1 MKRLLLYIVIV
12 SVLSGAVSFLFYW
25 KLNEVSPM
33 RKKLKALDY
42 SMKSHEFNNIIFI
55 GGSRVVT
62 HINPRII
69 DSITDLKSQN
79 ISIQDIGIVEYNM
92 LLNKYLQV
100 HPKPDFVFM
109 NLDVNMFFTSGPLFN
124 INDFIPYL
132 TDTLI
137 YKKLSP
143 YKLAYRS
150 KPVQYFYFLE
160 KVFATTDYAKSKLF
174 DFKNQFLLNI
184 DTAKVYSNFEPRI
197 ADWSVGADLEL
208 NTSTKATWQQEGFDL
223 LKQVIDRCKKDSVQL
238 VFIYSPFY
246 YKGQTYIENFDEIF
260 NHIKKIADENNIP
273 FWNYSTIDFC
283 KSKEYFYNY
292 SHMNYKGAK
301 VFSNLLAS
309 DIKSFLT
316 EKNNSEKK

>member
-1 MKRLLLYIVIV
+1 MLFYIIIV
-12 SVLSGAVSFLFYW
+12 STLSGAVSVLFYW

-62 HINPRII
+62 HINPHII

-100 HPKPDFVFM
+100 HPRPDAVFM

-132 TDTLI
+132 ADTLI

-143 YKLAYRS
+143 YKLAYRLS
-150 KPVQYFYFLE
+150 L
-160 KVFATTDYAKSKLF
+160 
-174 DFKNQFLLNI
+174 I
-184 DTAKVYSNFEPRI
+184 
-197 ADWSVGADLEL
+197 
-208 NTSTKATWQQEGFDL
+208 
-223 LKQVIDRCKKDSVQL
+223 
-238 VFIYSPFY
+238 
-246 YKGQTYIENFDEIF
+246 
-260 NHIKKIADENNIP
+260 HI
-273 FWNYSTIDFC
+273 
-283 KSKEYFYNY
+283 
-292 SHMNYKGAK
+292 
-301 VFSNLLAS
+301 
-309 DIKSFLT
+309 
-316 EKNNSEKK
+316 

>member
-12 SVLSGAVSFLFYW
+12 SAFSVAISILFYW

-69 DSITDLKSQN
+69 DSITGLKSQN

-100 HPKPDFVFM
+100 HPKPEMVFM

-132 TDTLI
+132 YDTLI
-137 YKKLSP
+137 YNKLSP
-143 YKLAYRS
+143 YKIAYRS
-150 KPVQYFYFLE
+150 KPFQYVYFLE
-160 KVFATTDYAKSKLF
+160 KIFASTDYAKSKLF
-174 DFKNQFLLNI
+174 DFKNQLLLNI
-184 DTAKVYSNFEPRI
+184 DTAKVYSDFEPRV

-208 NTSTKATWQQEGFDL
+208 NTPTKATWKQEGFDL
-223 LKQVIDRCKKDSVQL
+223 LQQVIDRCKQDTIQL

-246 YKGQTYIENFDEIF
+246 YKGQTHITNFHEIF
-260 NHIKKIADENNIP
+260 NHIKKVASKNNTP
-273 FWNYSTIDFC
+273 FWNYSTLDFC
-283 KSKEYFYNY
+283 RSKEYFYNY
-292 SHMNYKGAK
+292 SHMNHVGAK
-301 VFSNLLAS
+301 VYSTQLAT
-309 DIKSFLT
+309 DIKKFIDK
-316 EKNNSEKK
+316 KNNTVK

>member
-12 SVLSGAVSFLFYW
+12 SALSGAVSVLFYW

-42 SMKSHEFNNIIFI
+42 SMMSHEFNNIIFI

-69 DSITDLKSQN
+69 DSITGLKCQN

-92 LLNKYLQV
+92 LLSKYLQV
-100 HPKPDFVFM
+100 HQKPDAVFM

-132 TDTLI
+132 ADTLI

-174 DFKNQFLLNI
+174 DFKNQLLLNI
-184 DTAKVYSNFEPRI
+184 DTAIVYSNFEPRV

-208 NTSTKATWQQEGFDL
+208 NTPTNATWQKEGFDL
-223 LKQVIDRCKKDSVQL
+223 LQQVIDRCKKESVQL

-246 YKGQTYIENFDEIF
+246 YKGKTYIANFDEIF
-260 NHIKKIADENNIP
+260 NHIKKIADENKIP

-301 VFSNLLAS
+301 VFSNLLAL
-309 DIKSFLT
+309 DIKAFLT
-316 EKNNSEKK
+316 DKK